1 MCNPSMQRQPSS
13 GPNAP
18 RPNGTGLFGNR
29 PSDMQAY
36 LKKKPL
42 TAQEQ
47 EQRRSESMAFEAGGF
62 SGPNPYETLP
72 QSRMEGFSQ
81 FKIQQN
87 RRRAMSG
94 AGYARA

>member
-1 MCNPSMQRQPSS
+1 MCSPGQRRTPAAQTS
-13 GPNAP
+13 AP
-18 RPNGTGLFGNR
+18 QADTGM
-29 PSDMQAY
+29 MQAY

>member
-1 MCNPSMQRQPSS
+1 MCNPSMQRRTPAAQTS
-13 GPNAP
+13 AP
-18 RPNGTGLFGNR
+18 QADTGM
-29 PSDMQAY
+29 MQSY
-36 LKKKPL
+36 LKTKPL

-47 EQRRSESMAFEAGGF
+47 EQRRSQFMAWEAGG
-62 SGPNPYETLP
+62 GTGTNPYETLP
-72 QSRMEGFSQ
+72 QGRMEGFSQ

>member
-1 MCNPSMQRQPSS
+1 MCSPGQRQTRAAQTS
-13 GPNAP
+13 AP
-18 RPNGTGLFGNR
+18 QADTGM
-29 PSDMQAY
+29 MQAY

>member
-1 MCNPSMQRQPSS
+1 MCSPGMQRRNLAAQTS
-13 GPNAP
+13 AP
-18 RPNGTGLFGNR
+18 RADTGM
-29 PSDMQAY
+29 MQAY

-62 SGPNPYETLP
+62 SGTNPYETLP

-87 RRRAMSG
+87 RRRMSAG
-94 AGYARA
+94 APPYARA